1 LPKTEEIL
9 KIKKLMS
16 SMNFQ
21 IMIQAMIK
29 SFGRSTDK
37 RIEENSNNAF
47 HCYLYS
53 VVNKYFKHEH
63 RLGEMI

>member
-1 LPKTEEIL
+1 
-9 KIKKLMS
+9 
-16 SMNFQ
+16 MNFQ